1 MKKTKIIGILVIILI
16 ICLFIVLTFLAS
28 ITMLDEKNDTVTAK
42 GNQNTENVDI
52 FETNNVIEENIN
64 NNVKTFP
71 FEIQGMTSDILKYVN
86 DIEGLN
92 TAVKEYIYKYGL
104 FDVTVAEVQ
113 KYEYQEST
121 KRLGIIFKLNNPN
134 KDRLRVI
141 INDNGKIDISNY
153 E

>member
-16 ICLFIVLTFLAS
+16 ICLSIVLTFLAS

>member
-16 ICLFIVLTFLAS
+16 ICLSIVLTFLAS

-113 KYEYQEST
+113 KYEYQERT

>member
-16 ICLFIVLTFLAS
+16 ICLSIVLTFLAS

-52 FETNNVIEENIN
+52 FETNNIIEDNIN